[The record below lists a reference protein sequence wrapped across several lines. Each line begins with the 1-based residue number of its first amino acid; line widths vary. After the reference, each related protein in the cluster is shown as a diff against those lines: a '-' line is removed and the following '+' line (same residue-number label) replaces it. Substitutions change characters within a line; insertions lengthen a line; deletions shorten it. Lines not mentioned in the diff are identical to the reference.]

1 MSKQNILFVSKKFLL
16 QPFGGREMLSSLN
29 YKLLRN
35 IFNQNCFHF
44 EISSN
49 QSHSN
54 KLKLFSKI
62 FQGEIDGVSE
72 EVLAKLSLQV
82 RLQNISQIF
91 VDGSN
96 LGLVAQNLKKEFPN
110 IKIFTFFHNV
120 ETKFFYDSLARA
132 KSLRSIIILVANY
145 FAERKSVKYS
155 DHLICLTKT
164 DSNILSNLF
173 NRNADSILPM
183 ALADKLDGHA
193 SSINEKAEEKYV
205 LFVGGL
211 FYANEHGVR
220 WFVRHIAPN
229 ISYKILIVGRGFEV
243 FKNEFE
249 KTKNITVA
257 GEVDDLNK
265 WYRESDCVIAPIFEG
280 SGMKTKV
287 AEALMFGKKI
297 VASSAA
303 LDGYEGIPNNICYSC
318 NSKAAFIET
327 LNSLFSEQHLK
338 FDQRIRDIY
347 ENNFS
352 FSAAEKNLK
361 KILFS

>member
-1 MSKQNILFVSKKFLL
+1 
-16 QPFGGREMLSSLN
+16 
-29 YKLLRN
+29 
-35 IFNQNCFHF
+35 
-44 EISSN
+44 
-49 QSHSN
+49 
-54 KLKLFSKI
+54 
-62 FQGEIDGVSE
+62 
-72 EVLAKLSLQV
+72 
-82 RLQNISQIF
+82 
-91 VDGSN
+91 
-96 LGLVAQNLKKEFPN
+96 
-110 IKIFTFFHNV
+110 
-120 ETKFFYDSLARA
+120 
-132 KSLRSIIILVANY
+132 
-145 FAERKSVKYS
+145 
-155 DHLICLTKT
+155 
-164 DSNILSNLF
+164 
-173 NRNADSILPM
+173 M

-249 KTKNITVA
+249 KTKNITVV